1 MRINVIRGQ
10 NQIGGSIIEV
20 ASSDTKIILDLG
32 GNMHENRQRPYVPS
46 ISGLFQGS
54 PAFAGIFI
62 SHYHFDHAGLV
73 KYACRD
79 IPVYMGAAAYS
90 VLKAEAD
97 AKGKILPFTPNLLG
111 PGVPVTLG
119 DLKVTPIACDHSAW
133 GSLMFLIDS
142 RDQSVLYTGDFRS
155 TGRMDFSGLLTSL
168 PKADA
173 LICEGTTLS
182 RAPGEEYPTE
192 QALEDRIAEILTKK
206 SGPGFIYLSP
216 MNPERILTAARGAAR
231 SGRRF
236 IAGKQVS
243 AVAKA
248 AGLEVEIFHR
258 REFLA
263 RSASNR
269 PSPDFLMCV
278 SPGLWGSVEKL
289 RNRLSFRDGVFIF
302 SRREETMVRP
312 APAMLIANFRRR
324 GVPLEHVHTS
334 GHASPEALDMLIN
347 ALGARYLIPVHTKN
361 AAWFSR
367 YEQGCDVIFNCRDFE
382 F

>member
-32 GNMHENRQRPYVPS
+32 GNMHENRLRPYVPS

-97 AKGKILPFTPNLLG
+97 AKGKILPFTPNLLR

-182 RAPGEEYPTE
+182 RAPGEEYPT
-192 QALEDRIAEILTKK
+192 
-206 SGPGFIYLSP
+206 
-216 MNPERILTAARGAAR
+216 
-231 SGRRF
+231 
-236 IAGKQVS
+236 
-243 AVAKA
+243 
-248 AGLEVEIFHR
+248 
-258 REFLA
+258 
-263 RSASNR
+263 
-269 PSPDFLMCV
+269 
-278 SPGLWGSVEKL
+278 
-289 RNRLSFRDGVFIF
+289 
-302 SRREETMVRP
+302 
-312 APAMLIANFRRR
+312 
-324 GVPLEHVHTS
+324 
-334 GHASPEALDMLIN
+334 
-347 ALGARYLIPVHTKN
+347 
-361 AAWFSR
+361 
-367 YEQGCDVIFNCRDFE
+367 
-382 F
+382 